1 MIPYY
6 VLVFV
11 PVIIDLL
18 RIKGFKPEVRRKVS
32 LIVFFSILFFLVAFK
47 GLSVGNDS
55 NNYFYKFNL
64 FGHASWQKVFTLT
77 PEPAYNVLNK
87 LVYLVSHNYLVFQI
101 VAAVIIVLP
110 IAIFYVKES
119 EMPILTIALLLIQ
132 SNFTMFF
139 SGYRQCIAVSLGII
153 AFEFVK
159 RKKIIFF
166 LLIVL
171 LAYFFHN
178 SAFMLLFLYPLYH
191 IRIDRNRLFFV
202 VPVVLAIYIFNRQ
215 ILSWVKVLFSDVFDI
230 KLHSTGAYMMLVLFL
245 IFTVISFLFPS
256 KDCDDKD
263 LFGLRNY
270 MILALV
276 IQMFASLHPLAMRMG
291 YYFTIFIP
299 ILIPKVIKSSVRW
312 RQIAYVSAVIMSGF
326 FIVYFFINTPS
337 HNALGLYPYHFY
349 WEGIK

>member
-1 MIPYY
+1 MIPYF

-11 PVIIDLL
+11 PTVIDLF
-18 RIKGFKPEVRRKVS
+18 RVKGFKPEIRKKVV
-32 LIVFFSILFFLVAFK
+32 LIAFFSILFFLLAFK
-47 GLSVGNDS
+47 GMSVGNDS
-55 NNYFYKFNL
+55 YNYLYKFNL

-77 PEPAYNVLNK
+77 SEPAYNVLNK
-87 LVYLVSHNYLVFQI
+87 LIYLVSHEYLVFQI
-101 VAAVIIVLP
+101 IMSVIIILP
-110 IAIFYVKES
+110 VAIYYVRES

-132 SNFTMFF
+132 SNFTMLF
-139 SGYRQCIAVSLGII
+139 SGYRQCIAISLGII
-153 AFEFVK
+153 AFELVK

-178 SAFMLLFLYPLYH
+178 SAFILLLLYPFYH
-191 IRIDRNRLFFV
+191 IRIDKNRLVFV
-202 VPVVLAIYIFNRQ
+202 VPVVLLIFIFNRQ
-215 ILSWVKVLFSDVFDI
+215 IFSWVIVLFSDAHDI

-245 IFTVISFLFPS
+245 IFTVISFWFPS
-256 KDCDDKD
+256 NNCDDKD

-299 ILIPKVIKSSVRW
+299 ILIPKVITSSIRW
-312 RQIAYVSAVIMSGF
+312 RQVAYVSAVVMSGF

-337 HNALGLYPYHFY
+337 HNALGIYPYHFY

>member
-132 SNFTMFF
+132 SNFTMLF
-139 SGYRQCIAVSLGII
+139 SGYRQCIAISLGII
-153 AFEFVK
+153 AFELVK

-171 LAYFFHN
+171 LAYLFHN

-215 ILSWVKVLFSDVFDI
+215 IFSWVKVLFSDVFDI

>member
-110 IAIFYVKES
+110 IAIFYVRES

-171 LAYFFHN
+171 FAYFFHN
-178 SAFMLLFLYPLYH
+178 SAFMLILIYPFYH
-191 IRIDRNRLFFV
+191 LKIDKNRLVFV
-202 VPVVLAIYIFNRQ
+202 IPIILLILVFNRQ
-215 ILSWVKVLFSDVFDI
+215 IFSWIQVLFADVYNI
-230 KLHSTGAYMMLVLFL
+230 KVFSTGAYMMLILFAA
-245 IFTVISFLFPS
+245 FTVMSFLFPN

-263 LFGLRNY
+263 LFAMRNY
-270 MILALV
+270 MLLALV
-276 IQMFASLHPLAMRMG
+276 IQIFASLHPLAMRMG

-312 RQIAYVSAVIMSGF
+312 RQVAYVSAVVM
-326 FIVYFFINTPS
+326 IVYFLFYFFINTPS
-337 HNALGLYPYHFY
+337 HNSLEIYPYHFY

>member
-1 MIPYY
+1 MIPYF

-11 PVIIDLL
+11 PTVIDLF
-18 RIKGFKPEVRRKVS
+18 RIKGFKPEVRRKAA
-32 LIVFFSILFFLVAFK
+32 LIAFFSILLFLLAFK
-47 GLSVGNDS
+47 GMSVGNDS
-55 NNYFYKFNL
+55 YNYLYKFNV

-87 LVYLVSHNYLVFQI
+87 LVYLVTHEYLALQI
-101 VAAVIIVLP
+101 VVAVIIILP
-110 IAIFYVKES
+110 VAIYYVRES

-132 SNFTMFF
+132 SNFSMFF
-139 SGYRQCIAVSLGII
+139 SGYRQCIAISLGII

-166 LLIVL
+166 LLIVI
-171 LAYFFHN
+171 LAYLFHN

-191 IRIDRNRLFFV
+191 IKINKNRLIIV
-202 VPVVLAIYIFNRQ
+202 VPVVLAIFIFNRQ
-215 ILSWVKVLFSDVFDI
+215 IFNWIKVLFSDVFDI
-230 KLHSTGAYMMLVLFL
+230 KLHATGAYMMLVLFL
-245 IFTVISFLFPS
+245 IFTVMSFLFPS

-312 RQIAYVSAVIMSGF
+312 RQIAYVSAVVMSGF

-337 HNALGLYPYHFY
+337 HNALGIYPYHFY
-349 WEGIK
+349 WEGVR